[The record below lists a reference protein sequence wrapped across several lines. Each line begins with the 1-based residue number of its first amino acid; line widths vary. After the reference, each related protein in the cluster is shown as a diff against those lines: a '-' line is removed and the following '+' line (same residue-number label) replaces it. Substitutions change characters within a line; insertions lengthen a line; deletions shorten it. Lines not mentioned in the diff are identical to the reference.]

1 MHLYQEQFSK
11 RFDYDK
17 VTKPTMFLI
26 IASTPRCG
34 SHMLGHALQRTNYF
48 GFPLEYANPVNIA
61 EWKKRFNKERLSDVL
76 KKIMELRTS
85 PNGVFG
91 IKVHYSH
98 IQQFGGFVYLK
109 NFFPDAFYVLLT
121 RRDVLKQAVSMSIA
135 KQTGVWIS
143 GQESSCKNH
152 QYIYKDI
159 NNCLRD
165 IILDT
170 ASWRYLLAANGCNYT
185 EMEFEDIQKDLISS
199 IKKIATFMQI
209 DIDTETIPKEPVT
222 KKQSNRKNIC
232 YEKKY
237 LFDYNGDELINV
249 NIRPHLRERFTDK
262 RKLINRI
269 KKKIKRVLEK

>member
-1 MHLYQEQFSK
+1 M
-11 RFDYDK
+11 
-17 VTKPTMFLI
+17 
-26 IASTPRCG
+26 
-34 SHMLGHALQRTNYF
+34 
-48 GFPLEYANPVNIA
+48 
-61 EWKKRFNKERLSDVL
+61 
-76 KKIMELRTS
+76 
-85 PNGVFG
+85 
-91 IKVHYSH
+91 
-98 IQQFGGFVYLK
+98 
-109 NFFPDAFYVLLT
+109 
-121 RRDVLKQAVSMSIA
+121 
-135 KQTGVWIS
+135 
-143 GQESSCKNH
+143 
-152 QYIYKDI
+152 
-159 NNCLRD
+159 
-165 IILDT
+165 
-170 ASWRYLLAANGCNYT
+170 LAANGCNYT